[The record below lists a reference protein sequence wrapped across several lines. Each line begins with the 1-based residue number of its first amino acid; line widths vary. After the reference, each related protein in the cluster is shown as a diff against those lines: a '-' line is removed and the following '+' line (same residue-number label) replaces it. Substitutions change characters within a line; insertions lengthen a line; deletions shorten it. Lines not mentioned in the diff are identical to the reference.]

1 VNDPVSHSATPGTS
15 TVDPGADRRS
25 DGGSGVHG
33 GLHGVHG
40 ADGDGL
46 EHERHYVAMLYERLD
61 ERRADTARRL
71 NAVLHDETVGTPQAL
86 TERDAAAAMYTDR
99 LAALRAAEHGLAFG
113 RLDTHTGER
122 RYIGRLGLLDEQN
135 EYEPLLMDWRAPAA
149 QPFYTATAASPEGMR
164 RRRHLRTRRRQVLA
178 IDDEVLDL
186 DDAAAAGSSTGL
198 TSEAA
203 LMAAVSARRTG
214 RMGDIVATIQAE
226 QDRIIRATPSGVL
239 VVQGGPGTGKTAV
252 ALHRAAYLLYTHRDR
267 LARRGV
273 LVVGPNATFL
283 RYIGQVLPS
292 LGETSVVLGTVGQLF
307 PDLDARRT
315 EPTRVAEVKGR
326 AEMAGVIAA
335 AVRDRQQVPRRPVE
349 LVVEQQRVRL
359 DRDLANAARSRAR
372 RSRRPH
378 NEAKRI
384 FHREAV
390 RLLAEQVA
398 RGLAAGTR
406 GLLDSGDLSDIRDE
420 LAESRELTRE
430 LDALWPTLSAQQLLT
445 DLFADRRRLSS
456 VARRLPAADRELLAR
471 PRPAADVPA
480 DLAWTPA
487 DVPLLDEAAE
497 LLGDDGAEARAREAA
512 ALREE
517 VLYAQGVLDVL
528 DLEEDLDPELL
539 RATDIVD
546 ADRLAE
552 RQRVRRYDSTA
563 DRAAADREWTYG
575 HVIVDEAQEL
585 SAMAWRL
592 VMRRCPTRSM
602 TVVGDIAQTGD
613 LAGAASWQD
622 ALGPF
627 VAKRFRL
634 EQLTVNYRTPAE
646 IAEVADDVLA
656 EIDPT
661 LAPPRSVRATG
672 VPPRSVRAAGPG
684 LADAVA
690 SVLADEVAAV
700 ASEDADGL
708 PGDGRIAVLA
718 PAARVGELRARLLA
732 GGSAGSNGATD
743 SPASNASN
751 GAAGT
756 AAHGAANGVS
766 NGAADAGSADP
777 GEPDLDAPVVVLPVS
792 AAKGLEFDAVV
803 LVEPAELLAESPRG
817 RNDLYVALT
826 RATQRLAVV
835 HAAPLP
841 PVLHGLER

>member
-1 VNDPVSHSATPGTS
+1 VNDPVSHSASRVLGPDGTP
-15 TVDPGADRRS
+15 VDDR
-25 DGGSGVHG
+25 
-33 GLHGVHG
+33 
-40 ADGDGL
+40 DGL
-46 EHERHYVAMLYERLD
+46 EYERHYVAMLYERLD

-71 NAVLHDETVGTPQAL
+71 QSVLHDETVGTPQAL

-113 RLDTHTGER
+113 RLDAHTGER
-122 RYIGRLGLLDEQN
+122 RYIGRLGLLDEN
-135 EYEPLLMDWRAPAA
+135 NDYEPLLMDWRAPAA

-164 RRRHLRTRRRQVLA
+164 RRRHLRTRRREVLA
-178 IDDEVLDL
+178 VDDEVLDL

-226 QDRIIRATPSGVL
+226 QDRIIRANPSGVL

-292 LGETSVVLGTVGQLF
+292 LGETSVVLGTVAQLF
-307 PDLDARRT
+307 PGLDARRS
-315 EPTRVAEVKGR
+315 EPADVAEVKGR
-326 AEMAGVIAA
+326 PEMAGVIAA
-335 AVRDRQQVPRRPVE
+335 AVRDRQELPRRPVE

-359 DRDLANAARSRAR
+359 DRDLVNAARTRAR

-378 NEAKRI
+378 NEAKRV

-390 RLLAEQVA
+390 RLLADQVA
-398 RGLAAGTR
+398 RGLAGPGGR
-406 GLLDSGDLSDIRDE
+406 GLLDAGDLSDIRDE
-420 LAESRELTRE
+420 LAESRELTRA
-430 LDALWPTLSAQQLLT
+430 LDALWPTLSAEQLLT
-445 DLFADRRRLSS
+445 DLFADPRRLAS
-456 VARRLPAADRELLAR
+456 VARRLPAADRERLAR
-471 PRPAADVPA
+471 PAPAADVPK
-480 DLAWTPA
+480 DLQFTPA

-563 DRAAADREWTYG
+563 ERAAADREWTYG

-602 TVVGDIAQTGD
+602 TIVGDVAQTGD

-627 VAKRFRL
+627 VSKRFTL

-646 IAEVADDVLA
+646 IAAVADDVLA

-661 LAPPRSVRATG
+661 LHPPRSVRATG
-672 VPPRSVRAAGPG
+672 VPPRAVAVQGPG
-684 LADAVA
+684 MSEEPTPPGAGSSVGTLLADT
-690 SVLADEVAAV
+690 VAAV
-700 ASEDADGL
+700 LAAERIGVAAPDGEQPVAGAGPADLEGGSATTGT
-708 PGDGRIAVLA
+708 PAGRVAVLA
-718 PAARVGELRARLLA
+718 PAARVAELRARLLPVVASAPRA
-732 GGSAGSNGATD
+732 GD
-743 SPASNASN
+743 
-751 GAAGT
+751 AA
-756 AAHGAANGVS
+756 
-766 NGAADAGSADP
+766 AAD
-777 GEPDLDAPVVVLPVS
+777 ELDAPVVVLPVS

-817 RNDLYVALT
+817 LNDLYVSLT
-826 RATQRLAVV
+826 RATQRLTVV

-841 PVLHGLER
+841 AVLRKLAR

>member
-1 VNDPVSHSATPGTS
+1 MSHSASPVLGPGGTRP
-15 TVDPGADRRS
+15 T
-25 DGGSGVHG
+25 
-33 GLHGVHG
+33 
-40 ADGDGL
+40 GDGAENGSADDGRGDVDGL
-46 EHERHYVAMLYERLD
+46 GYERRYVAMLYDRLD

-71 NAVLHDETVGTPQAL
+71 QSVLHDETVGTPQAL

-113 RLDTHTGER
+113 RLDTETGER
-122 RYIGRLGLLDEQN
+122 RYIGRLGLLDEER

-164 RRRHLRTRRRQVLA
+164 RRRHLRTRRREVVA
-178 IDDEVLDL
+178 VDDEVLDL

-203 LMAAVSARRTG
+203 LMAAVTARRTG

-307 PDLDARRT
+307 PGLDARRA
-315 EPTRVAEVKGR
+315 EAPEVAEVKGR
-326 AEMAGVIAA
+326 PEMAGVVAA

-398 RGLAAGTR
+398 RNLAGPGSR
-406 GLLDSGDLSDIRDE
+406 GLLDAGDLSDIRDE

-430 LDALWPTLSAQQLLT
+430 LDALWPTLSPEQLLT
-445 DLFADRRRLSS
+445 DLFADGRRLSS
-456 VARRLPAADRELLAR
+456 VARRLPAADRERLAR
-471 PRPAADVPA
+471 PEPPADTPA
-480 DLAWTPA
+480 DLCWTPA

-497 LLGDDGAEARAREAA
+497 LLGDDGSEQRAREAA

-517 VLYAQGVLDVL
+517 VMYAQGVLDVL

-546 ADRLAE
+546 ADRLAQ

-592 VMRRCPTRSM
+592 IMRRCPTRSM
-602 TVVGDIAQTGD
+602 TIVGDIAQTGD

-627 VAKRFRL
+627 VAKRFKL

-646 IAEVADDVLA
+646 IAAVADDVLA
-656 EIDPT
+656 AIDPT
-661 LAPPRSVRATG
+661 LAAPRSVRATG
-672 VPPRSVRAAGPG
+672 VPPRAVLADGVPAGRG

-690 SVLADEVAAV
+690 AVLVDDAPGLGDR
-700 ASEDADGL
+700 DADDAGEM
-708 PGDGRIAVLA
+708 PAGRVAVLA
-718 PAARVGELRARLLA
+718 PTARVADLRARVLPDV
-732 GGSAGSNGATD
+732 GGDGS
-743 SPASNASN
+743 
-751 GAAGT
+751 
-756 AAHGAANGVS
+756 
-766 NGAADAGSADP
+766 

-803 LVEPAELLAESPRG
+803 LVEPAELVAESPRG
-817 RNDLYVALT
+817 LNDLYVALT
-826 RATQRLAVV
+826 RATQRLTVV
-835 HAAPLP
+835 HRAPLP
-841 PVLHGLER
+841 PVLHRLGE

>member
-1 VNDPVSHSATPGTS
+1 VSHSTS
-15 TVDPGADRRS
+15 SLAGADSPDHR
-25 DGGSGVHG
+25 
-33 GLHGVHG
+33 
-40 ADGDGL
+40 APDGL
-46 EHERHYVAMLYERLD
+46 EHERRYVAMLYERLD

-71 NAVLHDETVGTPQAL
+71 DAALHDETVGTPQAL

-113 RLDTHTGER
+113 RLDTESGER
-122 RYIGRLGLLDEQN
+122 RYIGRLGLLDEER

-164 RRRHLRTRRRQVLA
+164 RRRHLRTRRREVVG

-186 DDAAAAGSSTGL
+186 DDAAAARSTTGL

-307 PDLDARRT
+307 PDLDARRA
-315 EPTRVAEVKGR
+315 EAPEVAEVKGR
-326 AEMAGVIAA
+326 VDMAAVVSA
-335 AVRDRQQVPRRPVE
+335 AVRDRQQVPRRAKE
-349 LVVEQQRVRL
+349 LVVEQQRIRL
-359 DRDLANAARSRAR
+359 DGDLVGAARTRAR
-372 RSRRPH
+372 RSRKPH
-378 NEAKRI
+378 NEAKRV

-398 RGLAAGTR
+398 RGLAGPGSR
-406 GLLDSGDLSDIRDE
+406 GLLDAGDLSDIRDE
-420 LAESRELTRE
+420 LAENARLTRE

-445 DLFADRRRLSS
+445 DLFADRRRLMS
-456 VARRLPAADRELLAR
+456 VARRLPAVDRERLL
-471 PRPAADVPA
+471 RPAPAGDVPD
-480 DLAWTPA
+480 DLRWTPA

-528 DLEEDLDPELL
+528 DLEDDLDPELL

-563 DRAAADREWTYG
+563 ERAAADREWTYG
-575 HVIVDEAQEL
+575 HVIVDESQEL
-585 SAMAWRL
+585 SAMAWRMI
-592 VMRRCPTRSM
+592 MRRCPTRSM

-613 LAGAASWQD
+613 LAGATSWQD
-622 ALGPF
+622 VLGPF

-646 IAEVADDVLA
+646 IAAVADEVLA
-656 EIDPT
+656 EIDPA
-661 LAPPRSVRATG
+661 LAPPRSVRATA
-672 VPPRSVRAAGPG
+672 VPPRV
-684 LADAVA
+684 VA
-690 SVLADEVAAV
+690 SDRTGARLPDTVAAVVAEEVAALGRNG
-700 ASEDADGL
+700 DDD
-708 PGDGRIAVLA
+708 PGAGRTAVLA
-718 PAARVGELRARLLA
+718 PTARVAELRARVLPHDA
-732 GGSAGSNGATD
+732 ARGNGSGRALD
-743 SPASNASN
+743 
-751 GAAGT
+751 
-756 AAHGAANGVS
+756 
-766 NGAADAGSADP
+766 
-777 GEPDLDAPVVVLPVS
+777 GESDLDAAVVVLPVS

-817 RNDLYVALT
+817 LNDLYVALT

-835 HAAPLP
+835 HAEPLP
-841 PVLHGLER
+841 PVLHALAG